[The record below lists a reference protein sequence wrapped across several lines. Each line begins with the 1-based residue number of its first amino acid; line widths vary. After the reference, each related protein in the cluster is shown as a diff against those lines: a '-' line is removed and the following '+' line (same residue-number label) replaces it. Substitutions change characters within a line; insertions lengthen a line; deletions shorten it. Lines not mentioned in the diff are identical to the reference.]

1 MAFPE
6 TPLPLKVE
14 LRLGSTWTDFTSRVR
29 AEQQIRISRGRSD
42 WGQQVDASRCAF
54 TLDNNDGAMT
64 PRNPTGPYY
73 GSIGRNT
80 PCRVS
85 VMTGST
91 YLDLPG
97 SSTSDYAQ
105 TVDDATL
112 DVVGDLDLRIDMTLA
127 NWIPPILVGQTTV
140 EWIGKASGPG
150 AVSWFLGARNGRI
163 YFEWSADGT
172 NLLGASSTIPPVV
185 PGSGRMAVR
194 VWLDVDNGSGQNVVR
209 FYTAENLDAP
219 WVQLGDPV
227 TQSGV
232 TSIFNSTSPVRIGNA
247 TGFSRTLPLGRCHA
261 AEIRNGDWGPIV
273 AQPRFDEQA
282 VGAAS
287 FVDSAGRTW
296 TTNNNSQITNRRT
309 RFVGEISAWNVRWET
324 RHDVVVNVEASG
336 ITRRMSQGASPVRSP
351 MYRELTNPNRSNI
364 VAYWPMEDEAQA
376 TTFAS
381 AMDGH
386 AAMPIPGTG
395 GVTPAAYS
403 GWAASAPLPTYS
415 FGTTKVQLP
424 AYTAT
429 NYIFTRLF
437 VEVPVAGVTGTD
449 RLFSF
454 TTTGTARTWS
464 LFLDTAGNLDLRAY
478 DTDGTQLFASG
489 FGVFQINGKQR
500 HIAVE
505 LTQTGADVEWD
516 VLTFRI
522 DESTLSSTLTTSM
535 SGTLAGYT
543 CGAATEARIG
553 QSGLLNGTAIGH
565 LAFADLN
572 TAYADTGGAM
582 IGWNGEATSS
592 RLYRLGVEEL
602 SPCFGASISDE
613 QMGVQGLSTVLE
625 LMREAETADEG
636 ILFESREHYPGFRFR
651 DHVSLYNQTAV
662 MVLDYT
668 GSDGLVTP
676 LDPVDD
682 DQAVRND
689 ITVQRT
695 GGSSTRRTLDSG
707 PLSTAVPPDGV
718 GIYTDSV
725 TKNLYADA
733 QTSEHAG
740 WRLHVGTWDETRY
753 PVVRIMLANATH
765 MIEDAA
771 SVDIGDRMH
780 ITNPPSW
787 LPPDTIDLIVQG
799 YQEVLDQFT
808 WTIDYNCSPAGSWDV
823 TWAGDDDTA
832 SSFREFQWVD
842 TDGSQLAEDLT
853 STETAVDVYTA
864 SGGLWTPRVRDMPF
878 DWRIG
883 GEVMTVTAPHSL
895 INANP
900 FFGTDVS
907 DWSVENSTLSRST
920 TYVHPHPRATASM
933 LITPSGGAAFVG
945 AQAGITA
952 VGSITPGATYVVGY
966 WAFSVDGWSDIRPTV
981 TWYDSAAVFISTVS
995 ATAAA
1000 IPSSVWTYF
1009 EAEFVAP
1016 ANASRA
1022 QGRVRMGSTPAAT
1035 DLLWVW
1041 AARGPTRGKSSAV
1054 YDTFG
1059 RTAASGW
1066 GAAGSGQTWSVVGTA
1081 ADYSVNGTYA
1091 IAAQPSTGIAH
1102 LTTIAAPAADV
1113 DLYVD
1118 VAASALA
1125 TGASL
1130 YTGPI
1135 VRATDN
1141 NNLYQARVDFN
1152 TSNQIVLTVR
1162 KRVAGV
1168 ETQLGSTFTSTIT
1181 HVAGTFYRVRLQ
1193 VFGSALKAK
1202 VWLASDNEPGIWHIE
1217 TTDTAITTA
1226 GNIGT
1231 RSFRNT
1237 GNTNASAELRFDNF
1251 DLVNP
1256 QTYTVVR
1263 SQNGVS
1269 KTHTAGAAVALA
1281 NPAIVAL

>member
-6 TPLPLKVE
+6 TPLPIKVE

-42 WGQQVDASRCAF
+42 WGQQVDASRCSF
-54 TLDNNDGAMT
+54 TLENNDGAMT

-73 GSIGRNT
+73 GQIGRNT

-85 VMTGST
+85 VHTGST

-105 TVDDATL
+105 SVDDAAL
-112 DVVGDLDLRIDMTLA
+112 DVVGDIDIRIDMTLA
-127 NWIPPILVGQTTV
+127 NWVPPILVGQTTV

-150 AVSWFLGARNGRI
+150 TVSWFLGARNGRV
-163 YFEWSADGT
+163 YFEWSPDGT
-172 NLLGASSTIPPVV
+172 NVVGASSTIPPVV

-273 AQPRFDEQA
+273 AQPRFDGQP
-282 VGAAS
+282 VGTTS

-296 TTNNNSQITNRRT
+296 TTNNNSQITNRKT

-351 MYRELTNPNRSNI
+351 MYRELTNPNRANI
-364 VAYWPMEDEAQA
+364 VAYWPMEDEANA

-381 AMDGH
+381 ALDGH
-386 AAMPIPGTG
+386 AAMRIPGTG

-437 VEVPVAGVTGTD
+437 VEVPAAGVTGTD

-454 TTTGTARTWS
+454 TTTGTAGTWS
-464 LFLDTAGNLDLRAY
+464 LFVNTSGNLDLRAY
-478 DTDGTQLFASG
+478 DADGTQLFASG
-489 FGVFQINGKQR
+489 FGVFQINGKPR

-505 LTQTGADVEWD
+505 LTQNGADVDWT

-522 DESTLSSTLTTSM
+522 DESTLASTLTTGM

-565 LAFADLN
+565 LAVADLN
-572 TAYADTGGAM
+572 TAYADTSGAM
-582 IGWNGEATSS
+582 IGWDGEATSS

-613 QMGVQGLSTVLE
+613 QMGVQGMSTVLD
-625 LMREAETADEG
+625 LMREAEAADEG

-695 GGSSTRRTLDSG
+695 GGSSTRRTLESG
-707 PLSTAVPPDGV
+707 PLSTAVPPSGV

-725 TKNLYADA
+725 TENLYEDA

-740 WRLHVGTWDETRY
+740 WRLHIGTWDETRY
-753 PVVRIMLANATH
+753 PMVRIMLANAVH

-771 SVDIGDRMH
+771 LVDIGDR
-780 ITNPPSW
+780 IDIENPPSW
-787 LPPDTIDLIVQG
+787 LPPDTIELMVQG
-799 YQEVLDQFT
+799 YSEVLDQFT
-808 WTIDYNCSPAGSWDV
+808 WTIDYNCTPYGPWHVAV
-823 TWAGDDDTA
+823 EA
-832 SSFREFQWVD
+832 SISDGVYERDD
-842 TDGSQLAEDLT
+842 TDGSELAEALDA
-853 STETAVDVYTA
+853 TETAVDVFVTDGPTWVQAAPSLITNYDFETSLTGWSGNGCTA
-864 SGGLWTPRVRDMPF
+864 ERAATPRPAPFPGQWSLKLTPNGIAEFPNVGHALVPVVAGRDYTLSGWQLCENDRTVDLNINWFDAGGGYLSTSANGMAVNIDEWTWFEATATAPAGAAFANGSPTVPDFPPATDVLWADMVTLRPAYSRELPQEFPVDVRA
-878 DWRIG
+878 G
-883 GEVMTVTAPHSL
+883 GEVMRVTAC
-895 INANP
+895 
-900 FFGTDVS
+900 T
-907 DWSVENSTLSRST
+907 
-920 TYVHPHPRATASM
+920 
-933 LITPSGGAAFVG
+933 
-945 AQAGITA
+945 
-952 VGSITPGATYVVGY
+952 
-966 WAFSVDGWSDIRPTV
+966 
-981 TWYDSAAVFISTVS
+981 
-995 ATAAA
+995 
-1000 IPSSVWTYF
+1000 
-1009 EAEFVAP
+1009 
-1016 ANASRA
+1016 
-1022 QGRVRMGSTPAAT
+1022 
-1035 DLLWVW
+1035 
-1041 AARGPTRGKSSAV
+1041 SAV
-1054 YDTFG
+1054 YDTFD
-1059 RTAASGW
+1059 RTTASGW
-1066 GAAGSGQTWSVVGTA
+1066 GTAESGGAWTVVGTA
-1081 ADYSVNGTYA
+1081 ADYSVTPGVA
-1091 IAAQPSTGIAH
+1091 AVAQPATGIAH
-1102 LTTIAAPAADV
+1102 LTLQTAPSADV

-1118 VAASALA
+1118 CAVSALA

-1135 VRATDN
+1135 VRAVDN
-1141 NNLYQARVDFN
+1141 NNHYSARVDFN
-1152 TSNQIVLTVR
+1152 TSNQVVLTLR

-1168 ETQLGSTFTSTIT
+1168 ETQLGTYTSAIT
-1181 HVAGTFYRVRLQ
+1181 HVAGTYVRVRLQ
-1193 VFGSALKAK
+1193 AIGSTIRTK
-1202 VWLASDNEPGIWHIE
+1202 VWR
-1217 TTDTAITTA
+1217 TTDREPDVWRISVTDTDLTTA
-1226 GNIGT
+1226 ANIGT

-1237 GNTNASAELRFDNF
+1237 GNTNAGLSMLFANF
-1251 DLVNP
+1251 DLINP
-1256 QTYTVVR
+1256 QTMTVAR
-1263 SQNGVS
+1263 SINGVS
-1269 KTHTAGAAVALA
+1269 KTHSAGAAVSLAHPAYTAL
-1281 NPAIVAL
+1281 

>member
-42 WGQQVDASRCAF
+42 WGQQVDASRCSF
-54 TLDNNDGAMT
+54 TLENNDGAMT
-64 PRNPTGPYY
+64 PRNPTGLYY
-73 GSIGRNT
+73 GQIGRNT

-85 VMTGST
+85 VHTGST

-127 NWIPPILVGQTTV
+127 NWLPPILVGQSTV
-140 EWIGKASGPG
+140 EWIGKASGSG
-150 AVSWFLGARNGRI
+150 STSWFLGARDGRV
-163 YFEWSADGT
+163 YFEWSPDGT
-172 NLLGASSTIPPVV
+172 NVLGASSTIPPVV

-232 TSIFNSTSPVRIGNA
+232 TSIFSSTSPVRIGNA
-247 TGFSRTLPLGRCHA
+247 TGFARTLPLGRCHA
-261 AEIRNGDWGPIV
+261 AEIRNGDWGTIV
-273 AQPRFDEQA
+273 AQPRFDGQA
-282 VGAAS
+282 VGTTS

-296 TTNNNSQITNRRT
+296 TTNHNSQITNRKT

-364 VAYWPMEDEAQA
+364 VAYWPMEDESTA
-376 TTFAS
+376 TRFAS
-381 AMDGH
+381 ALTGQT
-386 AAMPIPGTG
+386 AMNIPSTG

-403 GWAASAPLPTYS
+403 DWVASAPLPTYS
-415 FGTTKVQLP
+415 FGTTKVALP
-424 AYTAT
+424 SYTAT
-429 NYIFTRLF
+429 GMIFTRLF
-437 VEVPVAGVTGTD
+437 VAVPAAGVTGTD

-464 LFLDTAGNLDLRAY
+464 LFVNTSGNLDLRAY
-478 DTDGTQLFASG
+478 DADGTQLFASG

-505 LTQTGADVEWD
+505 LTQNGADVDWD

-522 DESTLSSTLTTSM
+522 DESTLTSALTTGM

-553 QSGLLNGTAIGH
+553 QSGLLNGTAFGH
-565 LAFADLN
+565 LAFADLS
-572 TAYADTGGAM
+572 TAYADTSGAM
-582 IGWNGEATSS
+582 IGWDGEATSS
-592 RLYRLGVEEL
+592 RLYRLGAEEL

-625 LMREAETADEG
+625 LMREAEAADEG
-636 ILFESREHYPGFRFR
+636 ILVESREHYPGFRFR
-651 DHVSLYNQTAV
+651 DHVSLYNQQPV

-668 GSDGLVTP
+668 GSDGLVAP

-682 DQAVRND
+682 DQSVRND

-725 TKNLYADA
+725 TENLHEDA

-753 PVVRIMLANATH
+753 SMVRILLAKAVH
-765 MIEDAA
+765 LIDDAA
-771 SVDIGDRMH
+771 LVDIGDRFD
-780 ITNPPSW
+780 IENPPAW
-787 LPPDTIDLIVQG
+787 LPPDTIELMVQG
-799 YQEVLDQFT
+799 YSEVLDQYT
-808 WTIDYNCSPAGSWDV
+808 WTIDYNCSPYGPWHVAVEASLSDG
-823 TWAGDDDTA
+823 AYERDDTD
-832 SSFREFQWVD
+832 SSE
-842 TDGSQLAEDLT
+842 LAEALDA
-853 STETAVDVYTA
+853 SETAVDVFVTNGPTWVQAAPSLISNYDFETNLTGWSGNGCTAERAATPQPAPFPGQWSLKLTPNGVAEFPNVGHALVPVTEGRDYTL
-864 SGGLWTPRVRDMPF
+864 SGWQLCESDRTVDLNINWFDAGGGYLSTSANGQAVNIDEWTWFEVTATAPAGAAFANGSPTVPDFPPATDVLWADMVTLRPAYSRELPQEFPYDVRA
-878 DWRIG
+878 G
-883 GEVMTVTAPHSL
+883 GEVMRVTAC
-895 INANP
+895 A
-900 FFGTDVS
+900 
-907 DWSVENSTLSRST
+907 
-920 TYVHPHPRATASM
+920 
-933 LITPSGGAAFVG
+933 
-945 AQAGITA
+945 
-952 VGSITPGATYVVGY
+952 
-966 WAFSVDGWSDIRPTV
+966 
-981 TWYDSAAVFISTVS
+981 
-995 ATAAA
+995 
-1000 IPSSVWTYF
+1000 
-1009 EAEFVAP
+1009 
-1016 ANASRA
+1016 
-1022 QGRVRMGSTPAAT
+1022 
-1035 DLLWVW
+1035 
-1041 AARGPTRGKSSAV
+1041 SAV
-1054 YDTFG
+1054 YDTFD
-1059 RTAASGW
+1059 RTTASGW
-1066 GAAGSGQTWSVVGTA
+1066 GIAESGGAWTVVGTA
-1081 ADYSVNGTYA
+1081 ADYSTAPNVA
-1091 IAAQPSTGIAH
+1091 SVAQPATGISH
-1102 LTTIAAPAADV
+1102 LTFQTAPSADV
-1113 DLYVD
+1113 DLVVD
-1118 VAASALA
+1118 CAVSALA

-1135 VRATDN
+1135 VRAVDN

-1152 TSNQIVLTVR
+1152 TSNQVVLTVR

-1168 ETQLGSTFTSTIT
+1168 ETQLGATFTSNHT
-1181 HVAGTFYRVRLQ
+1181 HVAGTYYRVRLQ
-1193 VFGSALKAK
+1193 VIGTALKAK
-1202 VWLASDNEPGIWHIE
+1202 LWLTTSPEPAPWHIE
-1217 TTDTAITTA
+1217 TTDSALTAA
-1226 GNIGT
+1226 ANIGT

-1237 GNTNASAELRFDNF
+1237 GNTNASLSMRFANF
-1251 DLVNP
+1251 DLINP
-1256 QTYTVVR
+1256 QTMTVVR
-1263 SQNGVS
+1263 SINGVS
-1269 KTHTAGAAVALA
+1269 KTHSAGVAVTLAHPAYTAL
-1281 NPAIVAL
+1281 